1 MRMAIPPMEPILK
14 ELLFALNAHSVRYL
28 IVGGYAVFMHGQ
40 PRMTKDLDVFVES
53 SPSNAIALFQALAE
67 FGAPL
72 SEFSVEDFFD
82 SRTGAR
88 FGNPPICFDILQ
100 KIDGVDFATAYA
112 NSVPFL
118 IDGDLPARY
127 ISADDFITNKLAS
140 GRLQD
145 LADVEAVRN
154 RQRAVQKRNP

>member
-1 MRMAIPPMEPILK
+1 MDENLRQ
-14 ELLFALNAHSVRYL
+14 LLSALNDYNVRYL
-28 IVGGYAVFMHGQ
+28 IIGGYAVFLHGQ
-40 PRMTKDLDVFVES
+40 PRMTKDMDVFVES
-53 SPSNAIALFQALAE
+53 SPDNASALFRALAA

-72 SEFSVEDFFD
+72 SGFTVDDFAD
-82 SRTGAR
+82 GRTGAR

-154 RQRAVQKRNP
+154 RRRALAASKNV

>member
-1 MRMAIPPMEPILK
+1 MDENLK
-14 ELLFALNAHSVRYL
+14 QLLFALNAHDVRYL
-28 IVGGYAVFMHGQ
+28 VIGGYAVFIHAQ
-40 PRMTKDLDVFVES
+40 PRMTKDLDVFIES
-53 SPSNAIALFQALAE
+53 SPANGLALFRALAE

-72 SEFSVEDFFD
+72 SGFTAEDFAD
-82 SRTGAR
+82 GKTGAR

-100 KIDGVDFATAYA
+100 KISGVDFATAYA

-127 ISADDFITNKLAS
+127 ISADDLITNKLAS

-145 LADVEAVRN
+145 LADVEAIRN
-154 RQRAVQKRNP
+154 RRRAVKGATT